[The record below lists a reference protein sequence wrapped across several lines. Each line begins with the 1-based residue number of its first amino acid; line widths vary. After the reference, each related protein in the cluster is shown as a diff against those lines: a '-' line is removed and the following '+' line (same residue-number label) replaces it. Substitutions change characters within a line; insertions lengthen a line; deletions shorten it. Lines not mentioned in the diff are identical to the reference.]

1 MTEAERRELHEL
13 VERYAQAVD
22 RADGAAVAELFA
34 DDGVLAL
41 WMTPGS
47 DEQTGE
53 MTGHDQVASV
63 GNSLRKYV
71 ATHHTIS
78 SHTSTVDG
86 LHAHGETLC
95 TAHHVEELDGVVGR
109 VEDGHPP
116 ASAQLHDR
124 GKPIAG
130 QPAPGHR
137 CRESFKSNRIGG
149 PAKSGEARVGSH

>member
-1 MTEAERRELHEL
+1 MTEAERRDLHEL
-13 VERYAQAVD
+13 VERYAQGVD

-53 MTGHDQVASV
+53 MTGREQIASV
-63 GNSLRKYV
+63 GNSLRRYV

-95 TAHHVEELDGVVGR
+95 TAHHVEEVDGRQQDR
-109 VEDGHPP
+109 VLYLRYFDTFTRTPDGWRF
-116 ASAQLHDR
+116 ARRELHVQWQSTLPVD
-124 GKPIAG
+124 
-130 QPAPGHR
+130 
-137 CRESFKSNRIGG
+137 
-149 PAKSGEARVGSH
+149 

>member
-95 TAHHVEELDGVVGR
+95 TAHHVEELDGRRQDR
-109 VEDGHPP
+109 VLYLRYFDTFTRTSDGWRFARRELHVQWQSTLP
-116 ASAQLHDR
+116 AD
-124 GKPIAG
+124 
-130 QPAPGHR
+130 
-137 CRESFKSNRIGG
+137 
-149 PAKSGEARVGSH
+149 